1 MDFRNPC
8 VDTSSDLVADQERC
22 GARDHIRES
31 REECF
36 LADGSVWGDPKQST
50 QCGTFRS
57 RPARTSLIFPQ
68 PPPRKLELQRS
79 RPEDGCERLREY
91 FRATVT

>member
-68 PPPRKLELQRS
+68 PPPESLNCSEV
-79 RPEDGCERLREY
+79 GLRTAAKDFENISGPL
-91 FRATVT
+91 